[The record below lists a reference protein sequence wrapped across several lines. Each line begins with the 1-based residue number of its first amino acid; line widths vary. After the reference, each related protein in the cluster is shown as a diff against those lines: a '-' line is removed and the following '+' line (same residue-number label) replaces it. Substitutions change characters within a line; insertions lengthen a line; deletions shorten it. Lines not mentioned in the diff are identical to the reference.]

1 MMYHAHVYFDLP
13 QQPLADALQHRIMT
27 ECSDKIRAMFP
38 LVPRLVGPHR
48 KPMFEIHFTEQQK
61 SLIDW
66 LDKARG
72 DLSVLIHPVSG
83 DDAYDHSATQVRW
96 LGTILGVN
104 LDKLG

>member
-1 MMYHAHVYFDLP
+1 MYHAHVYFDLP

-61 SLIDW
+61 SFFIDW

-72 DLSVLIHPVSG
+72 PLSVLIHPVSG
-83 DDAYDHSATQVRW
+83 DDWHDHTEQQVMW
-96 LGTILGVN
+96 LGDNLGVN
-104 LDKLG
+104 QETLR